1 MDLSKMK
8 SAVYEMKN
16 YAQLG
21 SWQFR
26 PFRRQDRWTS
36 SPTSKNTQNE
46 APREKI

>member
-1 MDLSKMK
+1 MTMRKSGICLKKKRKKVLMDLSKMK

-26 PFRRQDRWTS
+26 PFRRQDR
-36 SPTSKNTQNE
+36 
-46 APREKI
+46 